1 MLGAMQPTPRRPV
14 FDAYWRFAAER
25 QRIFEARLE
34 DPHGPWTD
42 DPILARYKFCNTF
55 RASDRVSQ
63 YLIARVIYGPM
74 ARDLPAEDVFLRIV
88 LFRLFSKESTWEAL
102 EHATGGV
109 CRETLDVER
118 LGDLL
123 DQVRREQP
131 IYTAAFILCAH
142 DAYGHRIK
150 HRNHLELVQRMFA
163 PGALGA
169 QLGRAGRLEDVYEAL
184 RDWPMIGAFMGY
196 QLAVDLNYSEHL
208 DFDEN
213 DFTVPGP
220 GAVRG
225 LRKVFSDFG
234 DRTPRQ
240 LIMQMVERQDEHFDR
255 LGLTWSG
262 LFGRSLHAIDC
273 QGLFCETDKYARVAF
288 PDLASNRVRIK
299 HEFRDP
305 KARLDLF
312 YPPKWDINDGVP
324 KAAMPRDA
332 DSPEQLSFTD
342 ARLRVVDARPRYQG
356 RVPQRPD
363 VPARLFDEPAVAVG

>member
-1 MLGAMQPTPRRPV
+1 MHPTLRPQV

-25 QRIFEARLE
+25 QRIFEVRLE
-34 DPHGPWTD
+34 DSCGPWTD
-42 DPILARYKFCNTF
+42 DPILARYKFCNAF

-63 YLIARVIYGPM
+63 YLISRVIYGPT
-74 ARDLPAEDVFLRIV
+74 ARDLPAEDAFLRIV

-102 EHATGGV
+102 EKATGGV
-109 CRETLDVER
+109 RRETLDVKR

-123 DQVRREQP
+123 DQLRSEQP

-142 DAYGHRIK
+142 DAYGHRAK

-184 RDWPMIGAFMGY
+184 RAWPMIGAFMGY

-208 DFDEN
+208 AFDEN

-240 LIMQMVERQDEHFDR
+240 LIMEMVERQDEHFDR
-255 LGLTWSG
+255 LGLPWSG
-262 LFGRSLHAIDC
+262 LFGRPLHAIDC

-299 HEFRDP
+299 QEFREP

-312 YPPKWDINDGVP
+312 YPPKWAINGRIRE
-324 KAAMPRDA
+324 AAASRESPL
-332 DSPEQLSFTD
+332 PEQLSFKD
-342 ARLRVVDARPRYQG
+342 ARLRVVDERPRRQSRTPRG
-356 RVPQRPD
+356 D
-363 VPARLFDEPAVAVG
+363 VPTKLSEEPAVAFG